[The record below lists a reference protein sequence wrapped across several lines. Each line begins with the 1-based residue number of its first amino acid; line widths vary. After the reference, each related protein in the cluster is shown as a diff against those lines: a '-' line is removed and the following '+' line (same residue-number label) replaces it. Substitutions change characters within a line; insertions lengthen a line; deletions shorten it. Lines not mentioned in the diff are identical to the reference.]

1 MNGFLVYCWYS
12 RVVIRRRYLRWQE
25 YCRMIWHS
33 EMSDNY
39 QSLIDIRSEEYDSWI
54 NYVVARSTSSSDYSA
69 VCLPYYI
76 VFECR
81 IRKPWHESHCEC
93 GNRQRV

>member
-1 MNGFLVYCWYS
+1 MTWYS
-12 RVVIRRRYLRWQE
+12 EQ
-25 YCRMIWHS
+25 
-33 EMSDNY
+33 SDNH
-39 QSLIDIRSEEYDSWI
+39 QSLIDIRSEEYDSRI
-54 NYVVARSTSSSDYSA
+54 NYVVARSTSSGDYPA
-69 VCLPYYI
+69 VCLPCYI